1 MSYHPLE
8 EGKVLLANK
17 EAGWGRGIRG
27 RREKAG
33 RERKE
38 RKGERYEKIKEQIL
52 INLIKNSL

>member
-1 MSYHPLE
+1 ME